1 MVAPGVAAG
10 PALLTAG
17 TADPSVLLDAPGP
30 IRAATSFLL
39 VSLFGAG
46 LLARRGPTVERAV
59 DRTVDGSPIGFVYGV
74 LAFGLVAF
82 VGGYVVSQAVRVGLG
97 GTVLLPVVTVLLGVA
112 TLTLAGLGYT
122 VVGTWLTEIEGSRR
136 PWPGAVVGA
145 VLSALPWLVLPPLPA
160 AVVWIAVAAVG
171 LGSPTRRWVHG
182 ERTVETEADD

>member
-1 MVAPGVAAG
+1 MVVPGVAAG
-10 PALLTAG
+10 PLVPAG
-17 TADPSVLLDAPGP
+17 TADPSVLLGVPGP
-30 IRAATSFLL
+30 IRAAVSFLL
-39 VSLFGAG
+39 VSLFGAV
-46 LLARRGPTVERAV
+46 LLARRGVTVERAV

-74 LAFGLVAF
+74 IAFGLVAF

-97 GTVLLPVVTVLLGVA
+97 GVVLPIVTVLLGGA

-122 VVGTWLTEIEGSRR
+122 VVGTWLTGIEGSRR

-171 LGSPTRRWVHG
+171 LGNTTRRWVHG
-182 ERTVETEADD
+182 ERTVETKADV